1 MLSRLLK
8 ILEKATEYT
17 IYLTFTMVV
26 IAVAL
31 MLVTILLRA
40 ILL

>member
-1 MLSRLLK
+1 MLNRLLK
-8 ILEKATEYT
+8 ILEKATEYA

-31 MLVTILLRA
+31 MLVA
-40 ILL
+40 ILLKAILL

>member
-1 MLSRLLK
+1 MLKRLLK

-26 IAVAL
+26 VAVAL
-31 MLVTILLRA
+31 MLVA
-40 ILL
+40 ILLKAILL